1 MRNWWEEAP
10 VVEAPKA
17 GRNWWEEA
25 PIVTF
30 EGPKPARAYTAG
42 EAAAPEPE
50 ARVEPYSGWLLPFSR
65 DAQGNVA
72 FDSDAGIL
80 GIAKGA
86 INSLVSG
93 ATLPGDVYA
102 GRIDPMSDEAIARSM
117 DLAMAA
123 SPASAGAR
131 VKHVFTPA
139 KPQIAR
145 EADEFGV
152 QLTAGQRTGNP
163 ALLSREDAML
173 GGAYGPRA
181 QEVAQ
186 AARARQAQQIGAA
199 QEQIGEVAGRGVAQ
213 LERPAEAGGVV
224 ADAVRGAAT
233 QAREGFKRQYDE
245 AFAGDGVMRPE
256 FFQGAARP
264 GAQAL
269 TVPGSPINEFAA
281 PLSQRITERLVNR
294 GEPVIIDDVIT
305 PAASRAL
312 RELDNVSNLK
322 LGNIGQPGAG
332 DVIEGVTLR
341 GVDQARRKLV
351 AFYKAARNNPA
362 DARAV
367 QQIINE
373 FDDQVEQAVTSGL
386 FSGNPKFL
394 DALRGARQAYS
405 SYQKTFKPR
414 GAGDDVGRALQ
425 NIVERDATPEQVA
438 NYLYGSAK
446 VGNTGLSVRMADR
459 LKEILGESS
468 PEWAAIRQGAW
479 QRLTGVAEGRTPMGA
494 QKMSERILEFVN
506 GDGKTL
512 AQRLFSPEELAQ
524 MRRFANVLKATVARP
539 GTTNPPNSGNRLAGL
554 ARESLATIT
563 SMLGASATGPT
574 GAAAGYAA
582 GRIASTFGDA
592 RAASQARQLFAGVE
606 PLSIGQKLR
615 PALAATGRRLALPAG
630 AAALEQWA
638 PR

>member
-1 MRNWWEEAP
+1 M
-10 VVEAPKA
+10 V
-17 GRNWWEEA
+17 G
-25 PIVTF
+25 
-30 EGPKPARAYTAG
+30 
-42 EAAAPEPE
+42 
-50 ARVEPYSGWLLPFSR
+50 
-65 DAQGNVA
+65 
-72 FDSDAGIL
+72 
-80 GIAKGA
+80 
-86 INSLVSG
+86 
-93 ATLPGDVYA
+93 
-102 GRIDPMSDEAIARSM
+102 
-117 DLAMAA
+117 
-123 SPASAGAR
+123 SPASAGSR
-131 VKHVFTPA
+131 IRQVFAQPQ
-139 KPQIAR
+139 PQIAR
-145 EADEFGV
+145 EADQFGIG
-152 QLTAGQRTGNP
+152 LTAGQRTGNP
-163 ALLSREDAML
+163 VLLSREDAML
-173 GGAYGPRA
+173 GGAYGPKA

-186 AARARQAQQIGAA
+186 AARARQAEQIAAA
-199 QEQIGEVAGRGVAQ
+199 QEGLGDVAGRGVAQ
-213 LERPAEAGGVV
+213 LDRPAQAGAVV
-224 ADAVRGAAT
+224 TDAVRGAANE
-233 QAREGFKRQYDE
+233 ARAGFKRLYDE
-245 AFAGDGVMRPE
+245 AFSSEGYMRPE
-256 FFQGAARP
+256 FFTGVQGAGRQMTMPNA
-264 GAQAL
+264 A
-269 TVPGSPINEFAA
+269 VNEFSA

-305 PAASRAL
+305 PVASRAL

-351 AFYKAARNNPA
+351 AFYKAARNNPS

-386 FSGNPKFL
+386 FSGDPKFL

-405 SYQKTFKPR
+405 SYQRTFKPR
-414 GAGDDVGRALQ
+414 GSGDDVGRAMQ
-425 NIVERDATPEQVA
+425 KIVEWDASPEQVA

-539 GTTNPPNSGNRLAGL
+539 GTTNPPNSGNRLAAI
-554 ARESLATIT
+554 AREGLATIT
-563 SMLGASATGPT
+563 SMLGASAGGPT

-582 GRIASTFGDA
+582 GRIAGAFGDA
-592 RAASQARQLFAGVE
+592 RAASQARQLFSGVE
-606 PLSIGQKLR
+606 PVSIGQKLR
-615 PALAATGRRLALPAG
+615 PALAATGRRVAVPSG
-630 AAALEQWA
+630 AAAIQQWQG
-638 PR
+638 R

>member
-1 MRNWWEEAP
+1 MNGLPQLPPGFVLEQEHGPSAP
-10 VVEAPKA
+10 AQQPA
-17 GRNWWEEA
+17 GGGQL
-25 PIVTF
+25 PQLPPGFVL
-30 EGPKPARAYTAG
+30 EGQGEPGPAKQ
-42 EAAAPEPE
+42 
-50 ARVEPYSGWLLPFSR
+50 EPYKGVILPFSK
-65 DAQGNVA
+65 DEQGNVS
-72 FDSDAGIL
+72 FDPNAGIL
-80 GIAKGA
+80 GMVKEAARSI
-86 INSLVSG
+86 VSG
-93 ATLPGDVYA
+93 VQLPGDVAA
-102 GRIDPMSDEAIARSM
+102 GRVDPMSDEGIRRAL
-117 DLAMAA
+117 DLAMVG
-123 SPASAGAR
+123 SPASAGSR
-131 VKHVFTPA
+131 IRQVFAQPQ
-139 KPQIAR
+139 PQIAR
-145 EADEFGV
+145 EADQFGIG
-152 QLTAGQRTGNP
+152 LTAGQRTGNP

-173 GGAYGPRA
+173 GGAYGPKA

-186 AARARQAQQIGAA
+186 AARARQVEQIAAA
-199 QEQIGEVAGRGVAQ
+199 QEGLGEVAGRGVAQ
-213 LERPAEAGGVV
+213 LDRPAQAGAVV
-224 ADAVRGAAT
+224 TDAVRGAANE
-233 QAREGFKRQYDE
+233 ARAGFKSLYDE
-245 AFAGDGVMRPE
+245 AFSSEGYMRPE
-256 FFQGAARP
+256 FFTGVQGAGRQMTMPNA
-264 GAQAL
+264 A
-269 TVPGSPINEFAA
+269 VNEFSA

-305 PAASRAL
+305 PVASRAL

-351 AFYKAARNNPA
+351 AFYKAARNNPS

-386 FSGNPKFL
+386 FSGDPKFL

-405 SYQKTFKPR
+405 SYQRTFKPR
-414 GAGDDVGRALQ
+414 GSGDDVGRAMQ
-425 NIVERDATPEQVA
+425 KIVEWDASPEQVA

-539 GTTNPPNSGNRLAGL
+539 GTTNPPNSGNRLAAI
-554 ARESLATIT
+554 AREGLATIT
-563 SMLGASATGPT
+563 SMLGASAGGPT

-582 GRIASTFGDA
+582 GRIAGAFGDA
-592 RAASQARQLFAGVE
+592 RAASQARQLFSGVE
-606 PLSIGQKLR
+606 PVSIGQKLR
-615 PALAATGRRLALPAG
+615 PALAATGRRVAVPSG
-630 AAALEQWA
+630 AAAIQQWQG
-638 PR
+638 R

>member
-1 MRNWWEEAP
+1 MANWWEEAP

-117 DLAMAA
+117 DLALAA

-131 VKHVFTPA
+131 VKQVFTPA
-139 KPQIAR
+139 KSQIER
-145 EADEFGV
+145 EAGELGV

-213 LERPAEAGGVV
+213 LDRPAQAGAVV
-224 ADAVRGAAT
+224 TDAVRGAANE
-233 QAREGFKRQYDE
+233 ARAGFKSLYDE
-245 AFAGDGVMRPE
+245 AFSSEGYMRPE
-256 FFQGAARP
+256 FFTGVQGAGRQMTMPNA
-264 GAQAL
+264 A
-269 TVPGSPINEFAA
+269 VNEFSA

-305 PAASRAL
+305 PVASRAL

-351 AFYKAARNNPA
+351 AFYKAARNNPS

-386 FSGNPKFL
+386 FSGDPKFL

-405 SYQKTFKPR
+405 SYQKAFKPR
-414 GAGDDVGRALQ
+414 GAGDDVGRAMQ
-425 NIVERDATPEQVA
+425 KIVEWDASPEQVA

-592 RAASQARQLFAGVE
+592 RAASQARQLFAGAE

-630 AAALEQWA
+630 ASALEQWA